1 MSLGDAT
8 GEKAALANVIVEMFQ
23 TAISGERKRSGKK
36 RGERGEDGGKR
47 GEAET

>member
-36 RGERGEDGGKR
+36 RGEDGGKR
-47 GEAET
+47 GEAEI